1 MNALTNRPTGVL
13 VLDKP
18 ISIAILAM
26 GGQGGGVLADWI
38 VSVAE
43 SQGWAA
49 QSTSVPGVAQR
60 TGATIYYV
68 EMMPLLNGKRPVFSL
83 MPTPGDVDIVLAA
96 EFMEAGRAILRGFVN
111 PEQTVLI
118 ASNHRSFAVVEKQVP
133 GNGEGESMTVV
144 EAAGIAAKKTIAFDM
159 QAVAEDSGTVI
170 SAALFGA
177 LCGAA
182 VLPFGRDVFETAVR
196 ASGKGVDASLRAF
209 AQAHDMARTP
219 PPVAPKKAPEKVL
232 PPLPTAPTGNP
243 GLDALVRRVRAE
255 YPISL
260 HPMLFAG
267 MKRLVDYQDTAYA
280 HEYLDRLAT
289 LHARDAACDGE
300 AQGYAFTE
308 VAAKYLAVAMAYDDV
323 IRVAD
328 LKTRASRFRRVQA
341 EVGVSDTQILYTT
354 EYMHPRMEEIT
365 GFLPARLGR
374 AIESRQG
381 LYRALDRVVN
391 RGRRVRTGT
400 IFWFVTLYAL
410 GRARRLRRLGL
421 RHEREIAHIETWL
434 ATALDQLPT
443 DYALATEILRSR
455 RLVKGYSDTHS
466 RGLSKFDRVMAQVPR
481 LSGLPGAAGWLALL
495 NKAALLDEEG
505 TALGGAILSL
515 DAELGK

>member
-1 MNALTNRPTGVL
+1 MNALADHLTGAP

-26 GGQGGGVLADWI
+26 GGQGGGVLSDWI
-38 VSVAE
+38 VSIAE

-68 EMMPLLNGKRPVFSL
+68 EMMPLLEGKRPVFSL

-96 EFMEAGRAILRGFVN
+96 EFMEAGRAILRGLVN

-118 ASNHRSFAVVEKQVP
+118 ASNHRSYAVVEKQVP
-133 GNGEGESMTVV
+133 GNGAGDSMTVV

-159 QAVAEDSGTVI
+159 QSVAERAGTVV

-177 LCGAA
+177 LCGAE

-196 ASGKGVDASLRAF
+196 EGGKGVDASLRAF
-209 AQAHDMARTP
+209 AEAHDMAKGEQ
-219 PPVAPKKAPEKVL
+219 PVPVLKKSGEKRL
-232 PPLPTAPTGNP
+232 PPMPETAGHPR
-243 GLDALVRRVRAE
+243 LDALLKRVRAE
-255 YPISL
+255 FPATL
-260 HPMLFAG
+260 HPMIYAG
-267 MKRLVDYQDTAYA
+267 MKRLVDYQDVAYA
-280 HEYLDRLAT
+280 GEYLDRLVS
-289 LHARDAACDGE
+289 LHARDVAAGGE

-308 VAAKYLAVAMAYDDV
+308 MAAKYLAVGMAYDDV

-328 LKTRASRFRRVQA
+328 LKTRGSRFRRVQD
-341 EVGVSDTQILYTT
+341 EVGVSDNQILYTT

-374 AIESRQG
+374 AIETRQG
-381 LYRALDRVVN
+381 LYKALDRVVN

-400 IFWFVTLYAL
+400 IFWFGTLYIL
-410 GRARRLRRLGL
+410 GRMRRMRRLGL
-421 RHEREIAHIETWL
+421 RHEREMAHIETWL
-434 ATALDQLPT
+434 TTALDRLPD
-443 DYALATEILRSR
+443 DYALATEILRTR

-466 RGLSKFDRVMAQVPR
+466 RGLSKFDRVLAQVPR
-481 LSGLPGAAGWLALL
+481 LSGVTGAAGWLALM
-495 NKAALLDEEG
+495 NKAALMDEEG
-505 TALGGAILSL
+505 TALDGAVKSL
-515 DAELGK
+515 DAELGA